1 MTTSARR
8 TWVEIVAWPVLMQRV
23 YAAAFLGMTL
33 VACLFAA
40 AWWRA
45 ADVSTSFEPYIVRI
59 YPDGH
64 TEGGLY
70 NANTWKPQPDVIRF
84 FIRDFT
90 IKYFSRVKGVT
101 EKGFPTALLFF
112 SDQLKREE
120 QYREQQTREIQ
131 TWLEN
136 SLSQDAVDITVEQVE
151 LRKIDSEPMEA
162 VVQFT
167 KMFKSPTTGLA
178 TKAPEK
184 FTAQIHFVTEPKRQS
199 ADVNP
204 LGFQITYTRLD
215 RAFPVTH

>member
-1 MTTSARR
+1 MSPSARR
-8 TWVEIVAWPVLMQRV
+8 TWVELVAWPVLMSRV
-23 YAAAFLGMTL
+23 YAAALLGMTL

-45 ADVSTSFEPYIVRI
+45 ADVSTTFAPYIVRI

-70 NANTWKPQPDVIRF
+70 NANTWKPQPDVLRF

-90 IKYFSRVKGVT
+90 IKYYSRVRGVT
-101 EKGFPTALLFF
+101 EKGFPTALMFL
-112 SDQLKREE
+112 SDRLKVED
-120 QYREQQTREIQ
+120 QVREQQTREIQ
-131 TWLEN
+131 TWLQN
-136 SLSQDAVDITVEQVE
+136 SMSQDAIDISVEQVE

-162 VVQFT
+162 TVQFT
-167 KMFKSPTTGLA
+167 KIYKSPVTGLA
-178 TKAPEK
+178 TKPAEK
-184 FTAQIHFVTEPKRQS
+184 FSAQVHFVTEPKRQS

-215 RAFPVTH
+215 RAFPTT